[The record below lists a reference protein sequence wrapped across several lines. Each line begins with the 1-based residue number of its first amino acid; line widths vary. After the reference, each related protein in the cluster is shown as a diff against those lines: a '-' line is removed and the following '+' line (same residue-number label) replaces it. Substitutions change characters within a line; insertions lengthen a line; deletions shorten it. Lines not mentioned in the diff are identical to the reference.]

1 MPDWIVQHWA
11 KWLFGL
17 IGTGVVTTAT
27 VLWRKL
33 RGRKTRMD
41 KLEERLDAIDEKQ
54 KGTEAQNDAM
64 MAALRASMYDRLY
77 YLHGK
82 FMKQGWVSIPGLEN
96 VTSIYEGYC
105 GLNGNHMGPKLYED
119 ICNLPHFEPM

>member
-27 VLWRKL
+27 VLRRKL

-41 KLEERLDAIDEKQ
+41 KLEERLDAIDERQ
-54 KGTEAQNDAM
+54 KSTEAQNDAM

-119 ICNLPHFEPM
+119 ICNLPHLEPM